1 MIKRVLLGG
10 EMKLREIGQCKDCYY
25 YKRND
30 AYPEDANFE
39 FYCSK
44 AYIEPTFPE
53 TNFGCWYWR
62 EKKK

>member
-1 MIKRVLLGG
+1 
-10 EMKLREIGQCKDCYY
+10 MKLREIGQCKDCYY